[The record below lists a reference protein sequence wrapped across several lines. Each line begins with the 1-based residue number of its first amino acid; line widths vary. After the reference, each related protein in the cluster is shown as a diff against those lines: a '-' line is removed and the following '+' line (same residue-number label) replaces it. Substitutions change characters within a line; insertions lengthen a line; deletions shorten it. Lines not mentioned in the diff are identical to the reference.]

1 MIPLEWLDRASTTA
15 PYETGVGSHPRRF
28 LEDILPN
35 IKYHKKLCRVFLC
48 NGPGTVSLDCVF
60 SSDPFLHTGKLKSN
74 LWPVLIATWNLAYF
88 ILLCNNAF

>member
-1 MIPLEWLDRASTTA
+1 MILLEWLDRASTTA

-35 IKYHKKLCRVFLC
+35 KKLCCVFLC

-74 LWPVLIATWNLAYF
+74 LWPVLIATWNLVYF

>member
-28 LEDILPN
+28 LEDILSN
-35 IKYHKKLCRVFLC
+35 IKYHEKLCCVFLR
-48 NGPGTVSLDCVF
+48 NDPGAVSLDCVF

-74 LWPVLIATWNLAYF
+74 LWPILIATWGLVYF
-88 ILLCNNAF
+88 VRLCNHAS